1 MELEFTESAVVR
13 DAARVVEQL
22 HELRAHGMSIAI
34 DDFGTGYSNL
44 SYIQQLPISVLK
56 IDQSFVRA
64 LTTSA
69 KDRLLVRTMI
79 AMAHDLG
86 YRVVAEGIETQE
98 AYNTLREWGCDE
110 GQGYLMSKPVAASVI
125 SQWRQETANA

>member
-1 MELEFTESAVVR
+1 M
-13 DAARVVEQL
+13 
-22 HELRAHGMSIAI
+22 GIAI

-44 SYIQQLPISVLK
+44 SYIQQLPVSVLK
-56 IDQSFVRA
+56 IDQGFVYR
-64 LTTSA
+64 LTSSA

-98 AYNTLREWGCDE
+98 AYDILQDWGCDE
-110 GQGYLMSKPVAASVI
+110 GQGYFMSKPVAAEDI
-125 SQWRQETANA
+125 RAWERTSQTVQ